1 MQELPLGTDE
11 NKLYDQ
17 LEPINK
23 VEMMINK
30 YFPEIAMMHKFW

>member
-1 MQELPLGTDE
+1 VQELPLGIDG

-17 LEPINK
+17 LEPIRN

-30 YFPEIAMMHKFW
+30 YFTEIAMMQNFF